1 MVDHGWSWCNST
13 NNFNSINVGE
23 TIMEKIKELY
33 KLAKEHKK
41 ISIAI
46 GVVIFII
53 IATNI

>member
-1 MVDHGWSWCNST
+1 
-13 NNFNSINVGE
+13 
-23 TIMEKIKELY
+23 MEKLKELY
-33 KLAKEHKK
+33 AVAKDHKK